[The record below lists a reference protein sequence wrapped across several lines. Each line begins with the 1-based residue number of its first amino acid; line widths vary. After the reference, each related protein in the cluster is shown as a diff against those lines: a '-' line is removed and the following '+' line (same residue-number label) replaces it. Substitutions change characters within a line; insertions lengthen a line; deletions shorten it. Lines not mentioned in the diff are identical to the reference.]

1 MDDLVRIFL
10 LLELKDSSR
19 DGGARKQYDENPDDE
34 WEDEWD
40 DEDQGNTGRGN
51 RTSQAVSAPVA
62 KQDLRPKQPKNVG
75 DLYDE

>member
-1 MDDLVRIFL
+1 MQK
-10 LLELKDSSR
+10 EQGESK
-19 DGGARKQYDENPDDE
+19 GGR
-34 WEDEWD
+34 EDEWD

-51 RTSQAVSAPVA
+51 RTIQAVSAPVA